1 MKSDIMPNPDFSRT
15 AIVACGTLAPELN
28 LLRDEGFLNAG
39 TIVFTTPG
47 LHQDCPELERQLSQ
61 AVAKARDDFARVI
74 VVYGGK
80 FCYVNAQEPT
90 RTMAKITE
98 GLGPKVVRIQAT
110 HCMDMVASEA
120 ERDELAAG
128 EKVWWMTPGWVKFR
142 KAVFKGWDKA
152 LANENF
158 PRHTG
163 GARVLDGVGLCE
175 QYLNEHPEEILDYSD
190 WMGIPLQGVPVTLDR
205 LKGLLTAALQD
216 S

>member
-1 MKSDIMPNPDFSRT
+1 MANPDFSRT
-15 AIVACGTLAPELN
+15 AIVACGTLSPELN
-28 LLRDEGFLNAG
+28 HLKAEGFLNAG
-39 TIVFTTPG
+39 KIVYTTPG

-61 AVAKARDDFARVI
+61 AVNKLKESFERVI

-80 FCYVNAQEPT
+80 YCYVNANNPT
-90 RTMAKITE
+90 RTMSEIIKE
-98 GLGPKVVRIQAT
+98 LGPNVVRVQAT
-110 HCMDMVASEA
+110 HCMDMLASEA

-142 KAVFKGWDKA
+142 KQVFKGWDKGI
-152 LANENF
+152 ANENF

-205 LKGLLTAALQD
+205 LKGLLVAALEAN
-216 S
+216 